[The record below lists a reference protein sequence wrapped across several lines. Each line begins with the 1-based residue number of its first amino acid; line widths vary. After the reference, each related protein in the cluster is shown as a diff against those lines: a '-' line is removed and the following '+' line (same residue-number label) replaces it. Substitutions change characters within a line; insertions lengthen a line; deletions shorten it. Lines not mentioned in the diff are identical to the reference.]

1 MEDFCD
7 DDVGRVTS
15 GRESCLWTCEGEP
28 LVELSAPV
36 MFALRCNSLPPNE
49 GLALDERSSLV
60 CVPPSGDSRAL
71 KCSPK
76 FLAVE
81 MYFKIFSFTSFEVR
95 LDRSWSVSCRSVV
108 LGIVLKMPTSSHLC
122 LSFMLVNKFCKL
134 LISVLL
140 LPSLSSFCSISSSRS
155 NTLRDSSTFFDPSLL
170 TRLNPQF
177 SALIRWLIFRLCFPP
192 LQPEI
197 LRTFFD
203 CSEHLELSHAF
214 VSLGRVRP
222 GDSERI
228 VGARKD
234 CCSVRCS
241 FPVARGLRWTVL
253 RSWLAPGLVPH
264 EVLSSRLSSFS
275 SRCSASPPFF
285 QRSVSLRRALQT
297 FP

>member
-1 MEDFCD
+1 MTTWGELHLG
-7 DDVGRVTS
+7 GRV
-15 GRESCLWTCEGEP
+15 CLWTCEGEP
-28 LVELSAPV
+28 LVELSASV

-60 CVPPSGDSRAL
+60 CVPPSGDSRAF

-81 MYFKIFSFTSFEVR
+81 MCFEIFS
-95 LDRSWSVSCRSVV
+95 
-108 LGIVLKMPTSSHLC
+108 SS
-122 LSFMLVNKFCKL
+122 
-134 LISVLL
+134 
-140 LPSLSSFCSISSSRS
+140 
-155 NTLRDSSTFFDPSLL
+155 
-170 TRLNPQF
+170 NPQF

-203 CSEHLELSHAF
+203 CSEHLELSHTF